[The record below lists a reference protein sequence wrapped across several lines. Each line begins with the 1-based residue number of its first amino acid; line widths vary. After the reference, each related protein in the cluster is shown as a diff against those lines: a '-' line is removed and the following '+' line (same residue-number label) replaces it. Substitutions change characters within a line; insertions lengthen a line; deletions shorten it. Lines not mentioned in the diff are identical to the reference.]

1 MSMPLWPHLRNV
13 RRVAKSGLWATFRR
27 VATGPKLAG
36 KGCPA
41 RRWRSGLGSN
51 VSRWLGP
58 PCMNR

>member
-1 MSMPLWPHLRNV
+1 MPLWPHLRNV
-13 RRVAKSGLWATFRR
+13 RLVASSGFAATCRR

-36 KGCPA
+36 SGWPA
-41 RRWRSGLGSN
+41 RRWRSGLGSK